1 MRGGSWKASAAMC
14 RATFRQ
20 GQRTGDT
27 DACFYTD
34 FCGFRC
40 VRRVSPDELQQLKAN
55 SK

>member
-1 MRGGSWKASAAMC
+1 MC

-34 FCGFRC
+34 YCGFRC
-40 VRRVSPDELQQLKAN
+40 VRRITPEELEQLKA
-55 SK
+55 KAK